1 MIAGILI
8 FIFFFFFIELDSIFF
23 FLLRLVECVQ
33 LKFENIYKQV
43 SITISFRG
51 KKKQY
56 FFFFCFL
63 LKHKTKINTYFL
75 FD

>member
-8 FIFFFFFIELDSIFF
+8 YIFFFFIELDSIF

-51 KKKQY
+51 KNNST
-56 FFFFCFL
+56 FFFVL
-63 LKHKTKINTYFL
+63 LKHETKI
-75 FD
+75 

>member
-8 FIFFFFFIELDSIFF
+8 FIFFFFHRIGFDFFF

-56 FFFFCFL
+56 FLVFFFL

>member
-8 FIFFFFFIELDSIFF
+8 YIFFFFHRIGFDF

-51 KKKQY
+51 KNNST
-56 FFFFCFL
+56 FFFLFC
-63 LKHKTKINTYFL
+63 
-75 FD
+75 

>member
-8 FIFFFFFIELDSIFF
+8 YIFFFRELDSIFF
-23 FLLRLVECVQ
+23 LFRLVECVQ

-51 KKKQY
+51 KNNGT
-56 FFFFCFL
+56 FFFF
-63 LKHKTKINTYFL
+63 KA
-75 FD
+75 